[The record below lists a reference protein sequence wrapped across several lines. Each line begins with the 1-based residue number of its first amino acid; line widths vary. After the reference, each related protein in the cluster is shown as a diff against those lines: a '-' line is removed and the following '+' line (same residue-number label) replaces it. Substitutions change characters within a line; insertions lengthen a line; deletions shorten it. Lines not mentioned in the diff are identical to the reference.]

1 MDPLKVRS
9 LALPSKPDLFL
20 IESSSNTPSSIS
32 LSYSPPRYSSPLP
45 NSPHSSCPPSPCLPP
60 PLELVHK
67 LSDFRVIFHSTPF
80 GMTVTRDCNTHR
92 TAVVSRVVK
101 DGQAAQV
108 GIQVGDVVIG
118 IENKWIEG
126 YDDFLTKMKDVKQYP
141 VSLVIRRTKRK

>member
-1 MDPLKVRS
+1 
-9 LALPSKPDLFL
+9 
-20 IESSSNTPSSIS
+20 
-32 LSYSPPRYSSPLP
+32 
-45 NSPHSSCPPSPCLPP
+45 
-60 PLELVHK
+60 
-67 LSDFRVIFHSTPF
+67 
-80 GMTVTRDCNTHR
+80 MTVTRDCNTHR